1 MPSSVPE
8 LGPLDDAWILAR
20 RGPRNAVSPERP
32 YAHLLETER
41 TADGRIVRTL
51 TVLITNRECPFRC
64 LMCDL
69 WKNTTT
75 SSVPQG
81 AVADQ
86 IEGVLDT
93 LAESD
98 ATPGPPAE
106 VLKLYNAGS
115 FFDSAAIPRADW
127 ARIVALSAAFETV
140 IVESHP
146 RLIDRRCLELAD
158 ALGGRLQV
166 AMGLET
172 VDPEVLP
179 RLNKRMTVAD
189 FERATRFLLDH
200 GIEVRA
206 FILIRAPFQS
216 ESAGLDWA
224 KRSID
229 TAFAMGV
236 ECCVVIPTRAGNGA
250 MERLAGLGHYAPPS
264 MQSIEAVLDYG
275 VGLGEGRVFVDLWDL
290 EKFWACPPC
299 GPPRRARLNRTN
311 LTQQRQDPVDCSC
324 RS

>member
-8 LGPLDDAWILAR
+8 LGLLDDAWILAR

-32 YAHLLETER
+32 YAHLVETER
-41 TADGRIVRTL
+41 AADGRIVRTL

-75 SSVPQG
+75 SPVPEG

-86 IEGVLDT
+86 IEWVLET
-93 LAESD
+93 LAESN
-98 ATPGPPAE
+98 ATPGAPAE

-127 ARIVALSAAFETV
+127 ARIAELSAPFETV

-146 RLIDRRCLELAD
+146 RMIDRRCLELAD
-158 ALGGRLQV
+158 ALDGKLQV

-179 RLNKRMTVAD
+179 RLNKRMTVDD

-216 ESAGLDWA
+216 ESQGVEWA

-229 TAFAMGV
+229 AAFSMGV

-250 MERLAGLGHYAPPS
+250 MERLAELGHYAPPS

-275 VGLGEGRVFVDLWDL
+275 VGLASGRVFVDLWDI
-290 EKFWACPPC
+290 EKFSDCPEC
-299 GPPRRARLNRTN
+299 ALARRERLNRTN
-311 LTQQRQDPVDCSC
+311 LTQQPQDSVNCRC